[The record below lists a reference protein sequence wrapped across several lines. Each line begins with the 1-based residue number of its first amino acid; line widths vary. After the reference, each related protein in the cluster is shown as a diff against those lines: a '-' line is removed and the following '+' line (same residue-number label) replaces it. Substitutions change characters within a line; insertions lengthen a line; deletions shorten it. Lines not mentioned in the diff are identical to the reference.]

1 MNKNSATKSA
11 PAQNAAAQN
20 ISAQKNSA
28 QIGLSEVK
36 KYRPTI
42 FACFFGYVTQSIVN
56 TFVSLLF
63 LTFEQEFGIPLA
75 QITALITV
83 NFALQLCIDFASAF
97 FIDKIGY
104 RACAIAAN
112 AFSAAG
118 LIGLVVLPDLLTSK
132 FAGLLIAV
140 LLYAIGGGLLEVV
153 ISPIVEAC
161 PSERK
166 EQTMSLLHS
175 FYCWGCLGVALLST
189 AFFFA
194 FGTANWRILAALWA
208 IIPAANAVFFAF
220 VPVKNLQSENGGGVF
235 ALLKNPKFWLFAL
248 IILCSGAS
256 EQAISQWASALAEQT
271 LNGNKTLGDLL
282 GPAVFAACMGASRLL
297 YGKSKTA
304 NLETLM
310 LISGAGCLLCYF
322 LIALIPSP
330 IVAFAAMGLSGFS
343 VGILWPGS
351 LSSAANK
358 VGGGNAMFA
367 LLALAGDLGCM
378 CGPSL
383 AGLVSSAAG
392 DNLKVGVLVSAVFPA
407 ALILCL
413 IAAKR
418 SSKKK
423 A

>member
-1 MNKNSATKSA
+1 MNKNSTTQNAS
-11 PAQNAAAQN
+11 AQNDLN
-20 ISAQKNSA
+20 
-28 QIGLSEVK
+28 ETK

-42 FACFFGYVTQSIVN
+42 LACFFGYVTSSIVN

-75 QITALITV
+75 QITVLITL
-83 NFALQLCIDFASAF
+83 NFALQLCIDFVSAF

-118 LIGLVVLPDLLTSK
+118 LIGLVVLPNVLTSK

-140 LLYAIGGGLLEVV
+140 MLYATGGGLLEVV

-194 FGTANWRILAALWA
+194 FGTVNWRILAVLWA

-220 VPVKNLQSENGGGVF
+220 VPIKNLQSENGGVSSLF
-235 ALLKNPKFWLFAL
+235 KNAKFWLFAL
-248 IILCSGAS
+248 IILCAGAS

-282 GPAVFAACMGASRLL
+282 GPAVFAASMGASRLL
-297 YGKSKTA
+297 YGKSKNA

-310 LISGAGCLLCYF
+310 LISGAGSLICCF

-367 LLALAGDLGCM
+367 LLALAGDFGCM

-392 DNLKVGVLVSAVFPA
+392 DNLKIGVLASAVFPA
-407 ALILCL
+407 ALVLCL

-418 SSKKK
+418 SFKNK

>member
-1 MNKNSATKSA
+1 MNENS
-11 PAQNAAAQN
+11 PAQNIGAQNGAVNLAAQ
-20 ISAQKNSA
+20 A
-28 QIGLSEVK
+28 K

-42 FACFFGYVTQSIVN
+42 LACFFGYVTQSIVN

-75 QITALITV
+75 QITVLITV
-83 NFALQLCIDFASAF
+83 NFALQLCIDLASAF

-104 RACAIAAN
+104 RACAIVAN
-112 AFSAAG
+112 ASAAAG
-118 LIGLVVLPDLLTSK
+118 LIGLVIFPKLLPSK
-132 FAGLLIAV
+132 FAGLLLAV

-175 FYCWGCLGVALLST
+175 FYCWGCLAVALLST

-194 FGTANWRILAALWA
+194 FGTANWRVLAVFWA
-208 IIPAANAVFFAF
+208 IIPAANAIFFAF
-220 VPVKNLQSENGGGVF
+220 VPIKNLQSEQSGGLKG
-235 ALLKNPKFWLFAL
+235 LLKNPSFWLFAL

-256 EQAISQWASALAEQT
+256 EQAISQWASAIAEQT

-282 GPAVFAACMGASRLL
+282 GPAVFAACMGLSRLL
-297 YGKSKTA
+297 YGKSKTN

-322 LIALIPSP
+322 LIALVPSAA
-330 IVAFAAMGLSGFS
+330 VAFAAMGLCGFS
-343 VGILWPGS
+343 VGILWPGT
-351 LSSAANK
+351 LSTASAK

-378 CGPSL
+378 CGPTLS
-383 AGLVSSAAG
+383 GLVSSAAG
-392 DNLKVGVLVSAVFPA
+392 DNLKSGVLISTIFPIG
-407 ALILCL
+407 LIACL
-413 IAAKR
+413 IISKLKAKKLER
-418 SSKKK
+418 TLKN
-423 A
+423 